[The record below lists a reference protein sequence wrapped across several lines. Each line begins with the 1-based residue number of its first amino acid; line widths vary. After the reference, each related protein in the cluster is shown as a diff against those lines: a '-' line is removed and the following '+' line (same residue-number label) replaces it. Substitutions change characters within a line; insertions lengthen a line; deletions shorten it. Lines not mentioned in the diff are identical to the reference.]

1 MANNEQGGAGKPAAR
16 KTKKQKREDIIL
28 TKDNLLYQPL
38 ALAVNGYEATAFQ
51 QNVVIAVLR
60 KLRGAIK
67 GMRDGQFRP
76 KPIQLSIFD
85 NEGVKKDYLRDGD
98 LAFDIHLKELGVDT
112 PHYNQAFKAVCTIAD
127 AKVWVPAK
135 KDDGTDIMIRKSFF
149 DIGSE
154 NVDIVID
161 PQTGRQTYKYK
172 NRSPVFTVIMSK
184 EVVNVLFP
192 NDGRIYDFID
202 DTALMISEKF
212 PKRIYLYLSNF
223 KYMQGGLTIDY
234 WKFRHDIG
242 FNDNEVDAKTKE
254 RVIQYPHYCDFVKRV
269 LRPSETTLK
278 EMAESNIS
286 DFYFEYTPIY
296 KTSKRQKN
304 PDQIHFEFHLS
315 DVGQDIKQDKTSQR
329 ETIEIEHRLQQDFD
343 QSPAQVRRIITSLT
357 PDDREP
363 FVRKMDELKELID
376 AKKVQIKDNK
386 RSYCNRC
393 FTDFLHT
400 RIADKERQ
408 MEEQMANDIKARGAG
423 AFGSGAGAQN
433 GASAG
438 ADSGA
443 EGSAQAGSGNGTGV
457 YGAQGAQAGSA
468 AGGKTVGKGML
479 TQLYTDEDRRRFIEA
494 KESLADMQGIENWLP
509 EIGLYQVEA
518 DMVTIAVPT
527 RAFHESFTHYFGSV
541 LLDKLEEAFDRKV
554 GVYFLERL

>member
-408 MEEQMANDIKARGAG
+408 MEEQMANDIKARGAATNSG
-423 AFGSGAGAQN
+423 ADASAQAANGQTSGTHSANATQGAGA
-433 GASAG
+433 
-438 ADSGA
+438 ADG
-443 EGSAQAGSGNGTGV
+443 QA
-457 YGAQGAQAGSA
+457 
-468 AGGKTVGKGML
+468 VGKGTL

-509 EIGLYQVEA
+509 EIGLYQVET

>member
-363 FVRKMDELKELID
+363 FTRKMDELKELID

-433 GASAG
+433 GACAG

>member
-363 FVRKMDELKELID
+363 FTRKMDELKDLID

>member
-408 MEEQMANDIKARGAG
+408 MEEQMANDIKARGAATNGG
-423 AFGSGAGAQN
+423 ADASAQATNGQTSGTHSANATQGAGA
-433 GASAG
+433 
-438 ADSGA
+438 ADG
-443 EGSAQAGSGNGTGV
+443 QA
-457 YGAQGAQAGSA
+457 
-468 AGGKTVGKGML
+468 VGKGTL

>member
-408 MEEQMANDIKARGAG
+408 MEEQMANDIKARGAATNSG
-423 AFGSGAGAQN
+423 ADASAQAANGQTSGTHTANATQGAGA
-433 GASAG
+433 
-438 ADSGA
+438 ADG
-443 EGSAQAGSGNGTGV
+443 QA
-457 YGAQGAQAGSA
+457 
-468 AGGKTVGKGML
+468 VGKGTL

>member
-363 FVRKMDELKELID
+363 FTRKMDELKELID

-468 AGGKTVGKGML
+468 AGGKTVGKGTL

-541 LLDKLEEAFDRKV
+541 LLDKLEEAFERKV

>member
-408 MEEQMANDIKARGAG
+408 MEEQMANDIKARGAATNGG
-423 AFGSGAGAQN
+423 ADASAQAANGQTSGTHSANATQGAGA
-433 GASAG
+433 
-438 ADSGA
+438 AD
-443 EGSAQAGSGNGTGV
+443 
-457 YGAQGAQAGSA
+457 
-468 AGGKTVGKGML
+468 GKAVGKGTL

-509 EIGLYQVEA
+509 EIGLYQVET

>member
-1 MANNEQGGAGKPAAR
+1 MTNKENEAAGKPTAR

-67 GMRDGQFRP
+67 DQRDGQFRQ
-76 KPIQLSIFD
+76 KPVQLSIFD
-85 NEGVKKDYLRDGD
+85 NEGVQKNYLRDGD

-135 KDDGTDIMIRKSFF
+135 KEDGTEIMIRKSFF

-223 KYMQGGLTIDY
+223 KYIPGGLTIDY

-254 RVIQYPHYCDFVKRV
+254 RIIQYPHYCDFVKRV
-269 LRPSETTLK
+269 LRPSENTLK
-278 EMAESNIS
+278 EMAENNIS
-286 DFYFEYTPIY
+286 DFYFEYTAIY
-296 KTSKRQKN
+296 ETNKRQKN
-304 PDQIHFEFHLS
+304 PDKIHFDFHLS
-315 DVGQDIKQDKTSQR
+315 EVGQGIKNDKTSAR
-329 ETIEIEHRLQQDFD
+329 ETIEIERRLQAEFD

-357 PDDREP
+357 PDDRQP
-363 FVRKMDELKELID
+363 FVRKMDELKDLIES
-376 AKKVQIKDNK
+376 KKVQIKDSK
-386 RSYCNRC
+386 RSYCNRA
-393 FTDFLHT
+393 FTDFLQT
-400 RIADKERQ
+400 RIEDKRRMMEQQVAQSVAVHQQPSYVHAEEGESGVVKEPDTTVSQLFTEADRKVFQ
-408 MEEQMANDIKARGAG
+408 QVK
-423 AFGSGAGAQN
+423 
-433 GASAG
+433 
-438 ADSGA
+438 DSLS
-443 EGSAQAGSGNGTGV
+443 E
-457 YGAQGAQAGSA
+457 
-468 AGGKTVGKGML
+468 
-479 TQLYTDEDRRRFIEA
+479 
-494 KESLADMQGIENWLP
+494 MQGIENWLP
-509 EIGLYQVEA
+509 EIELYKVEQ
-518 DMVTIAVPT
+518 DIVTIAVPT
-527 RAFHESFTHYFGSV
+527 RAFHEAFTHYFGSA
-541 LLDKLEEAFDRKV
+541 LLDKLEEAFGRNV
-554 GVYFLERL
+554 AVYFLLS

>member
-363 FVRKMDELKELID
+363 FTRKMDELKELID

-468 AGGKTVGKGML
+468 AGGQAVGKGTL

-494 KESLADMQGIENWLP
+494 KDSLADMQGIENWLP

>member
-408 MEEQMANDIKARGAG
+408 MEEQMANDIKARGAATNG
-423 AFGSGAGAQN
+423 GVDASAHAANGQASGTHSANATQGAGA
-433 GASAG
+433 
-438 ADSGA
+438 ADG
-443 EGSAQAGSGNGTGV
+443 QA
-457 YGAQGAQAGSA
+457 
-468 AGGKTVGKGML
+468 VGKGTL

>member
-363 FVRKMDELKELID
+363 FTRKMDELKELID

-408 MEEQMANDIKARGAG
+408 MEEQMANDIKARGAATNSG
-423 AFGSGAGAQN
+423 ADASAQAANGQASGTHSANATQGAGA
-433 GASAG
+433 
-438 ADSGA
+438 ADG
-443 EGSAQAGSGNGTGV
+443 QA
-457 YGAQGAQAGSA
+457 
-468 AGGKTVGKGML
+468 VGKGTL

>member
-408 MEEQMANDIKARGAG
+408 MEEQMANDIKARGAATNGG
-423 AFGSGAGAQN
+423 ADASAQAANGQTSGTHSANATQGAGA
-433 GASAG
+433 
-438 ADSGA
+438 AD
-443 EGSAQAGSGNGTGV
+443 
-457 YGAQGAQAGSA
+457 
-468 AGGKTVGKGML
+468 GKAVGKGTL

>member
-363 FVRKMDELKELID
+363 FVCKMDELKELID

-433 GASAG
+433 GACAG

-494 KESLADMQGIENWLP
+494 KDSLADMQGIENWLP

>member
-329 ETIEIEHRLQQDFD
+329 ETIEIERRLQADFD

-376 AKKVQIKDNK
+376 TKKVQIKDNK

-408 MEEQMANDIKARGAG
+408 MEEQMANDIKARGAATNGG
-423 AFGSGAGAQN
+423 ADASAQAANGQTSGTHSANATQGAGA
-433 GASAG
+433 
-438 ADSGA
+438 ADG
-443 EGSAQAGSGNGTGV
+443 QA
-457 YGAQGAQAGSA
+457 
-468 AGGKTVGKGML
+468 VGKGTL

>member
-296 KTSKRQKN
+296 KTS
-304 PDQIHFEFHLS
+304 
-315 DVGQDIKQDKTSQR
+315 QR

-408 MEEQMANDIKARGAG
+408 MEEQMANDIKARGAATNGG
-423 AFGSGAGAQN
+423 ADASAQATNGQTSGTHSANATQGAGA
-433 GASAG
+433 
-438 ADSGA
+438 ADG
-443 EGSAQAGSGNGTGV
+443 QA
-457 YGAQGAQAGSA
+457 
-468 AGGKTVGKGML
+468 VGKGTL

>member
-363 FVRKMDELKELID
+363 FVCKMDELKELID

-433 GASAG
+433 GACAG

-457 YGAQGAQAGSA
+457 YGAQGAQAGSV
-468 AGGKTVGKGML
+468 AGGKTVGKGTL

>member
-408 MEEQMANDIKARGAG
+408 MEEQMANDIKARGAATNSG
-423 AFGSGAGAQN
+423 ADASAHAANGQASGTHSANATQGAGA
-433 GASAG
+433 
-438 ADSGA
+438 AD
-443 EGSAQAGSGNGTGV
+443 
-457 YGAQGAQAGSA
+457 
-468 AGGKTVGKGML
+468 GKAVGKGTL

>member
-433 GASAG
+433 GACAG

-457 YGAQGAQAGSA
+457 YGAQGAQAGSV
-468 AGGKTVGKGML
+468 AGGKTVGKGTL

-509 EIGLYQVEA
+509 EIGLYQVEV

-541 LLDKLEEAFDRKV
+541 LLDKLEEAFERKV